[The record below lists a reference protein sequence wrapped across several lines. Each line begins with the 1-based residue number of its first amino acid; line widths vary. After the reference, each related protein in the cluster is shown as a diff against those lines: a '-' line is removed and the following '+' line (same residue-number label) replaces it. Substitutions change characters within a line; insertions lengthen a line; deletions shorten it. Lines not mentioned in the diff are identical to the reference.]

1 MRILILGASG
11 FVGSALHAQFAENYE
26 VVGTSRGGHGLVPV
40 DLADSGGVRTL
51 VEQGFDVVVHTA
63 GVVDLGAAQRDP
75 VAAHVANVAPMQ
87 PLLDAIDHTGAKL
100 VYLSTDN
107 VFDGTAD
114 HYDESAT
121 RTPINIYGET
131 KVAAED
137 LVLAHDRHLVVRLP
151 LVYGRSPLSNKFLAR
166 FATSEIQART
176 DIVCNPL
183 YLPSLAPA
191 LEQLA
196 DMSGVVHIAGAETLS
211 RYELM
216 TRVRDHLA
224 APARIVATDRF
235 SAVQDCPRPL
245 RLVMRSIRHSLTGL
259 DVDTALA
266 DLKSE
271 C

>member
-11 FVGSALHAQFAENYE
+11 FVGSALHAQFAENHE

-63 GVVDLGAAQRDP
+63 GAVDLGAAQRDP

-121 RTPINIYGET
+121 RTPINVYGET

-137 LVLAHDRHLVVRLP
+137 LVLAHDRHLVIRLP

-166 FATSEIQART
+166 FAAPQIQART

-191 LEQLA
+191 FEQLA
-196 DMSGVVHIAGAETLS
+196 DTSGVVHIAGAETLS
-211 RYELM
+211 RFELM

-235 SAVQDCPRPL
+235 STAEDCPRPL
-245 RLVMRSIRHSLTGL
+245 RLVMRSMRHSLTGP
-259 DVDTALA
+259 DVATALA
-266 DLKSE
+266 DLH
-271 C
+271 

>member
-11 FVGSALHAQFAENYE
+11 FVGSALHAQFAANHE
-26 VVGTSRGGHGLVPV
+26 VVGTSRGGHGLAPV
-40 DLADSGGVRTL
+40 DLADTGAVRAL
-51 VEQGFDVVVHTA
+51 VAQGFDVVVHTA

-75 VAAHVANVAPMQ
+75 AAARAANVAPMV
-87 PLLDAIDHTGAKL
+87 PLLDAIGDTRAKL

-107 VFDGTAD
+107 VFDGAAE

-121 RTPINIYGET
+121 RAPINVYGET

-137 LVLAHDRHLVVRLP
+137 LVLERDRHLVVRLP

-166 FATSEIQART
+166 FAAPEIAART

-196 DMSGVVHIAGAETLS
+196 DQAGAVHLAGAETLS
-211 RYELM
+211 RYDLM
-216 TRVRDHLA
+216 TRVRDRLG
-224 APARIVATDRF
+224 APARVVATDRF

-245 RLVMRSIRHSLTGL
+245 RLVMRSIRHSLTGP

-266 DLKSE
+266 DLH
-271 C
+271 

>member
-11 FVGSALHAQFAENYE
+11 FVGSALHAHFAENHE
-26 VVGTSRGGHGLVPV
+26 VVGTSRGGHGLAPV
-40 DLADSGGVRTL
+40 DLTDTGAVRTL
-51 VEQGFDVVVHTA
+51 LEQGFDVVIHTA

-75 VAAHVANVAPMQ
+75 TAAYAANVAPMV
-87 PLLDAIDHTGAKL
+87 PLLEAVDDTGAEL

-121 RTPINIYGET
+121 RTPINVYGET

-137 LVLAHDRHLVVRLP
+137 LVLAHERHLVVRLP

-166 FATSEIQART
+166 FAAPEIQART

-191 LEQLA
+191 LEQLT
-196 DMSGVVHIAGAETLS
+196 DESGVVHLAGAETLS
-211 RYELM
+211 RYDLM
-216 TRVRDHLA
+216 TRVRDHLD

-235 SAVQDCPRPL
+235 SAAPDCPRPL
-245 RLVMRSIRHSLTGL
+245 RLVMRSERHSLTGP

-266 DLKSE
+266 DLH
-271 C
+271 

>member
-1 MRILILGASG
+1 VRILILGASG
-11 FVGSALHAQFAENYE
+11 FVGSALHAQFAANNE
-26 VVGTSRGGHGLVPV
+26 VVGTSRGGHRLAPV
-40 DLADSGGVRTL
+40 DLADTSAVRAL
-51 VEQGFDVVVHTA
+51 VGRGFDVVVHTA
-63 GVVDLGAAQRDP
+63 GVVDLVAAQRDP
-75 VAAHVANVAPMQ
+75 AAAYSANVAPMV
-87 PLLDAIDHTGAKL
+87 PLLDAIDEVGAKL

-107 VFDGTAD
+107 VFDGTAE

-121 RTPINIYGET
+121 RAPINVYGET

-137 LVLAHDRHLVVRLP
+137 LVLERNRQHLVVRLP

-166 FATSEIQART
+166 FAASEIQART

-196 DMSGVVHIAGAETLS
+196 DESGVVHIAGAETLS

-216 TRVRDHLA
+216 TRVRDHLT
-224 APARIVATDRF
+224 APARVLATDRF
-235 SAVQDCPRPL
+235 SAVQDCPRPS
-245 RLVMRSIRHSLTGL
+245 RLVMRSNRHSLTGP

-266 DLKSE
+266 DLH
-271 C
+271 

>member
-11 FVGSALHAQFAENYE
+11 FVGSALHAHFGADHD
-26 VVGTSRGGHGLVPV
+26 VVGTSRGGHGLAPV
-40 DLADSGGVRTL
+40 DLADTGAVRAL
-51 VEQGFDVVVHTA
+51 LGQGFDVVIHTA

-75 VAAHVANVAPMQ
+75 TAAYAANVAPMV
-87 PLLDAIDHTGAKL
+87 PLLDAIDEAAAKL

-107 VFDGTAD
+107 VFDGTAE

-121 RTPINIYGET
+121 RAPINVYGET

-137 LVLAHDRHLVVRLP
+137 LALERERHLVVRLP

-166 FATSEIQART
+166 FAASEIEART

-191 LEQLA
+191 LEQLT
-196 DMSGVVHIAGAETLS
+196 DKSGVVHIAGAETLS

-216 TRVRDHLA
+216 TRVRDHLG
-224 APARIVATDRF
+224 APARVVATDRF

-245 RLVMRSIRHSLTGL
+245 RLVMRSYRH
-259 DVDTALA
+259 DVVGPDVASALA
-266 DLKSE
+266 DLR
-271 C
+271 

>member
-11 FVGSALHAQFAENYE
+11 FVGSALHAHFADNHE
-26 VVGTSRGGHGLVPV
+26 VVGTSRGGRGLVPV
-40 DLADSGGVRTL
+40 DLADTGAVRAL
-51 VEQGFDVVVHTA
+51 VGQGFDVVVHTA

-75 VAAHVANVAPMQ
+75 AAAYAANVAPMV
-87 PLLDAIDHTGAKL
+87 PLLDAVDDTGAKL

-114 HYDESAT
+114 HYDENAR
-121 RTPINIYGET
+121 RTPINVYGET

-166 FATSEIQART
+166 FGAAEIPART

-196 DMSGVVHIAGAETLS
+196 DESGVVHIAGAETLS
-211 RYELM
+211 RYDLM

-224 APARIVATDRF
+224 APARIVPTDRF
-235 SAVQDCPRPL
+235 SAIQDCPRPL
-245 RLVMRSIRHSLTGL
+245 RLVMRSIQHNLTGP

-266 DLKSE
+266 DLH
-271 C
+271 